1 MTVQEAINVRKSVRS
16 YTGEPVSEEEL
27 KAILMAGQSAPIGMA
42 KYETIHLSVITNK

>member
-27 KAILMAGQSAPIGMA
+27 KGD
-42 KYETIHLSVITNK
+42 ETNA